1 MPELTPN
8 SVVHGLID
16 LSRQL
21 DKLTDGLGQLDR
33 ESVEAREDYV
43 LAYAKAFLASEGTVD
58 ERKQRTLLTT
68 HAERK
73 RAEGADAAVR
83 QRKEQIWAVKTRI
96 EVGRTAGA
104 VVRSE
109 MELAR

>member
-1 MPELTPN
+1 MADLTPN
-8 SVVHGLID
+8 SVVMGLLD

-21 DKLTDGLGQLDR
+21 DKLTEGLGELDR
-33 ESVEAREDYV
+33 EAVLAREDYV
-43 LAYAKAFLASEGTVD
+43 MAHAKAFLSAEGPMD
-58 ERKQRTLLTT
+58 LRKYQAIEAT
-68 HAERK
+68 HAERL
-73 RAEGADAAVR
+73 RAEGAEAAVR
-83 QRKEQIWAVKTRI
+83 QRKEQIWAIKTRI